1 MAGARRL
8 QLAGLALLGGVSAL
22 QMQVQVPGQ
31 QAPLIADESPLIS
44 TSPSGASSSSKKPLV
59 DTEALQDTITA
70 DNLLARA
77 KELYE
82 IAKLG
87 EEEYNHPTRVIGSD
101 GTATIISPATQTR
114 SCSPFT

>member
-1 MAGARRL
+1 MAGSRRL
-8 QLAGLALLGGVSAL
+8 QLAGLAALGVYAL
-22 QMQVQVPGQ
+22 QVQAQVPGA
-31 QAPLIADESPLIS
+31 QAPLITDEVPLVS
-44 TSPSGASSSSKKPLV
+44 TSPSTSTSSSSSVKKPLV
-59 DTEALQDTITA
+59 DTEALQDAISA

-101 GTATIISPATQTR
+101 GT
-114 SCSPFT
+114 